1 MSRVEV
7 VSLFPK
13 PLGIYRWEKEPHVE
27 LRSLLQ
33 ELTAKRDAEH
43 NTISPDIVHFW
54 NNSKESLLDIDHPVV
69 RKFEKFL
76 SESYVDF
83 TQDVYNWDMTKDHL
97 ITECWVNITRK
108 GGYQFK
114 HSHGNSFVSGTYYL
128 NFPSG
133 AQGLTVQSPAI
144 EKNNPYLRTNPREQ
158 NMYNSETLT
167 IMPDEGILYLWSSE
181 LTHET
186 LILKE
191 DVTRVSISMNFVPSE
206 LDNGIYSIK
215 LSK

>member
-13 PLGIYRWEKEPHVE
+13 PLGIYRWEKELHVE
-27 LRSLLQ
+27 LRSLVQ

-54 NNSKESLLDIDHPVV
+54 NNSKESFLDVDHPVI

-83 TQDVYNWDMTKDHL
+83 TQDVYNWDMTKDHF

-114 HSHGNSFVSGTYYL
+114 HSHGNSFVSG
-128 NFPSG
+128 
-133 AQGLTVQSPAI
+133 I
-144 EKNNPYLRTNPREQ
+144 
-158 NMYNSETLT
+158 
-167 IMPDEGILYLWSSE
+167 SE
-181 LTHET
+181 LSSRSTGIDST
-186 LILKE
+186 
-191 DVTRVSISMNFVPSE
+191 ISS
-206 LDNGIYSIK
+206 S
-215 LSK
+215 

>member
-1 MSRVEV
+1 M
-7 VSLFPK
+7 
-13 PLGIYRWEKEPHVE
+13 
-27 LRSLLQ
+27 
-33 ELTAKRDAEH
+33 
-43 NTISPDIVHFW
+43 
-54 NNSKESLLDIDHPVV
+54 
-69 RKFEKFL
+69 
-76 SESYVDF
+76 
-83 TQDVYNWDMTKDHL
+83 
-97 ITECWVNITRK
+97 
-108 GGYQFK
+108 
-114 HSHGNSFVSGTYYL
+114 
-128 NFPSG
+128 
-133 AQGLTVQSPAI
+133 TVQSPAV

-167 IMPDEGILYLWSSE
+167 MMPDEGILYLWSSE

>member
-1 MSRVEV
+1 MSRVQV
-7 VSLFPK
+7 VDLFPK
-13 PLGIYRWEKEPHVE
+13 PLGIYRWVKEDHVE
-27 LRSLLQ
+27 LRTLVQ
-33 ELTAKRDAEH
+33 QLTSNKDAEH
-43 NTISPDIVHFW
+43 NALSKDIVHFW
-54 NNSKESLLDIDHPVV
+54 NNSRESFLDVDEPVV

-83 TQDVYNWDMTKDHL
+83 TQDVYNWDMTKDHF

-108 GGYQFK
+108 GGFQFR

-128 NFPSG
+128 NFPPGS
-133 AQGLTVQSPAI
+133 QGWTVHSPSI
-144 EKNNPYLRTNPREQ
+144 EKSDPYLRTDPGDPTP
-158 NMYNSETLT
+158 YNSETLT
-167 IMPDEGILYLWSSE
+167 MMPDEGILFLWSSE

-186 LILKE
+186 LTLKE